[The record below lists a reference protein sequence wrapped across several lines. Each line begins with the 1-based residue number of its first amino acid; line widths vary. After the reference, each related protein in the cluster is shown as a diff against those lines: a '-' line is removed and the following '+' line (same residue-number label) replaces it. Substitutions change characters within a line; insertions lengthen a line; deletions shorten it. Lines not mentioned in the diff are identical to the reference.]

1 MIVGTGIDIVQVQR
15 IEAILR
21 RRGWRW
27 AERVFSPDELAA
39 AGVGPHRARRLAAR
53 WAAKE
58 AFAKALGTGL
68 RGLRWRDIRVRQ
80 DEGGRP
86 WLEVAG
92 RASALARAAGVQRI
106 HLSLSHDGQWA
117 VAQVILEG
125 TGPGEGRP

>member
-1 MIVGTGIDIVQVQR
+1 MIVGAGIDLVQVER

-27 AERVFSPDELAA
+27 AERVFSPEELAA
-39 AGVGPHRARRLAAR
+39 AGSGPHRARRLAAR

-68 RGLRWRDIRVRQ
+68 RGFGWRDIRVRQ
-80 DEGGRP
+80 DGAGRP
-86 WLEVAG
+86 WLEVSG
-92 RASALARAAGVQRI
+92 RAAAMAEAAGVRRI

-125 TGPGEGRP
+125 ESGEGRP